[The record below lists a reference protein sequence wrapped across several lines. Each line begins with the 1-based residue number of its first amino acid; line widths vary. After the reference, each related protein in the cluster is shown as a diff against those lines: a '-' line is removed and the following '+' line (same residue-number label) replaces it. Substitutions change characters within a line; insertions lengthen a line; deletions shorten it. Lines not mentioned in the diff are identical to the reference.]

1 MKKVRA
7 AIVGYGNIGHYVLE
21 ALQAA
26 PDFEIAGVVRRAGA
40 ENKPEELANYAVVKD
55 IKELGEVDVAILCT
69 PTRSVEKYAKEY
81 LAMGINTVD
90 SFDIHTGIVD
100 LRRTLNATAKEHK
113 AVSIISAG
121 WDPGSDSIV
130 RTMLEAIAPKGITY
144 TNFGPGMSMGHTVAV
159 KAIEGVKAA
168 LSMTIPMGT
177 GVHRRM
183 VYIEVKE
190 GYEFDKVAAA
200 IKADDY
206 FVHDETHV
214 IQVDCVDDLKDMGHG
229 VNLVRK
235 GVSGKTQNQLIEF
248 DMKINNPA
256 LTAQILVCVARASFK
271 QQPGAYTMIELPVI
285 DMLYGDREDLIKHLV

>member
-26 PDFEIAGVVRRAGA
+26 PDFEIAGVIRRAGA

-121 WDPGSDSIV
+121 WDPGSTPSY
-130 RTMLEAIAPKGITY
+130 APCGSNCSERHHLHQLWSRY
-144 TNFGPGMSMGHTVAV
+144 EH
-159 KAIEGVKAA
+159 
-168 LSMTIPMGT
+168 GT
-177 GVHRRM
+177 HSS
-183 VYIEVKE
+183 
-190 GYEFDKVAAA
+190 
-200 IKADDY
+200 
-206 FVHDETHV
+206 
-214 IQVDCVDDLKDMGHG
+214 
-229 VNLVRK
+229 RK
-235 GVSGKTQNQLIEF
+235 S
-248 DMKINNPA
+248 
-256 LTAQILVCVARASFK
+256 
-271 QQPGAYTMIELPVI
+271 
-285 DMLYGDREDLIKHLV
+285 H